1 MKKIT
6 ALILLIPLGAAAGD
20 ARDNMKPYPAPE
32 AGFNRMV
39 FNVPPAENDADRK
52 IEIMAGK
59 TMAADCNQTW
69 LGGRLERKVAQG
81 WGYPYFVL
89 EASDIAASTRMACPP
104 GEEKT
109 ERFVAVRGEGFL
121 LRYNSKL
128 PVVVYVPNGF
138 EVRYR
143 IWRADESIGKAN
155 SR

>member
-1 MKKIT
+1 MKKTI
-6 ALILLIPLGAAAGD
+6 AFILMLPLGVIAGD
-20 ARDNMKPYPAPE
+20 ARDNLKPYPAAE

-39 FNVPPAENDADRK
+39 FNIPSTENDADRK

-59 TMAADCNQTW
+59 AMAIDCNQTW
-69 LGGRLERKVAQG
+69 LGGRLEKKVAQG

-89 EASDIAASTRMACPP
+89 EASDVAASTRMACPP

-128 PVVVYVPNGF
+128 PVVVYVPEGF

-143 IWRADESIGKAN
+143 IWKAGEEVHRAGPK
-155 SR
+155 